1 VRLAAALGVG
11 LLLLA
16 ALGVGEAAAAPFE
29 EPVSVTATAPP
40 SVGAGVPFPL
50 QVEVA
55 AEAGALDIAAAPL
68 RLRVKFEPEC
78 GGSFAGTE
86 GPVAIDRVLPA
97 PAPGTA
103 YSQTINASITLAPL
117 GPETVCAFLEDAQE
131 RQFATDGEEEL
142 TVVPGCT
149 TATQTLAKLKR
160 SLKKLDRRIHELRQ
174 RIRHAGSAKGANTAA
189 RAKKHRAEVRH
200 LKKLRKRRHR
210 LAHRKRAA
218 KHLVTISCGSRG

>member
-1 VRLAAALGVG
+1 MRLATGLGVSV
-11 LLLLA
+11 LLVA
-16 ALGVGEAAAAPFE
+16 ALGVGEAGAAPFE

-40 SVGAGVPFPL
+40 SVSSGVAFPL
-50 QVEVA
+50 KVEVA

-86 GPVAIDRVLPA
+86 GPVAIDRVMPA

-103 YSQTINASITLAPL
+103 YSQTINASVTLAPL
-117 GPETVCAFLEDAQE
+117 GPETVCAFLEDGQE

-142 TVVPGCT
+142 TVVAGCT
-149 TATQTLAKLKR
+149 TATRTLAKLKR
-160 SLKKLDRRIHELRQ
+160 NLKKLDRRIHKLRQ
-174 RIRHAGSAKGANTAA
+174 RLRQN
-189 RAKKHRAEVRH
+189 HRATPKKRRAELHH
-200 LKKLRKRRHR
+200 LKKLRKRRHK

-218 KHLVTISCGSRG
+218 AHLVTTSCGSGG